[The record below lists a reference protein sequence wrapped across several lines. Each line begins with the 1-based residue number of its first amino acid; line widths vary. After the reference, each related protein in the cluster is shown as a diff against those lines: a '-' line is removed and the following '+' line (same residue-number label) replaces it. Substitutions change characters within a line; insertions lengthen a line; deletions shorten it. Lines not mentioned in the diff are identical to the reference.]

1 LTSWLPRGR
10 RARALAF
17 AETWF
22 SPDRW
27 SPYDAIVALA
37 AVALAVSVFL
47 PWFKA
52 AVRLSGPSGSVSGT
66 LILPTGT
73 VDGIALHWYL
83 WAAFAV
89 AVLQFGVL
97 AARYVPGRPALRL
110 PRYQP
115 LMIVASGLSC
125 VLVLAGMVRKPA
137 PWFGNIA
144 VGDGLSLAI
153 EWDYGALVAL
163 GAAVISLAVA
173 IAAVR
178 DDPRRQRV
186 PGY

>member
-1 LTSWLPRGR
+1 LTSWPSRDR

-22 SPDRW
+22 SPSRW

-52 AVRLSGPSGSVSGT
+52 GVRLSGPDGPISGT

-73 VDGIALHWYL
+73 VGGTALHSYL
-83 WAAFAV
+83 WAAFAL
-89 AVLQFGVL
+89 AVLQFTVL

-110 PRYQP
+110 PRYQT

-125 VLVLAGMVRKPA
+125 VLVLAGMARKPA

-163 GAAVISLAVA
+163 GAAVISLAAA

-178 DDPRRQRV
+178 DDPGRQRV

>member
-1 LTSWLPRGR
+1 MTSWPARDR

-17 AETWF
+17 VETWF

-27 SPYDAIVALA
+27 SPYDGIVALA

-52 AVRLSGPSGSVSGT
+52 AVRLSGPSGTIDGT
-66 LILPTGT
+66 LIMPTGT
-73 VDGIALHWYL
+73 IDGIALHGYL

-89 AVLQFGVL
+89 AVLQFSML
-97 AARYVPGRPALRL
+97 AARYVPGRHALRL
-110 PRYQP
+110 PRYRT
-115 LMIVASGLSC
+115 LMIIASGLSC
-125 VLVLAGMVRKPA
+125 IVVLAGMVRKPA
-137 PWFGNIA
+137 PWFGNITL
-144 VGDGLSLAI
+144 GDGLSLVI

-163 GAAVISLAVA
+163 GAGVISLAVA
-173 IAAVR
+173 IAAIR
-178 DDPRRQRV
+178 DDPRRQRL